1 MAVLYRK
8 YRPKLWS
15 EVYGQ
20 DSIKNV
26 LLSEIKQNK
35 IANCYI
41 FSGPRGVGKTTVA
54 RLMAKSL
61 NCLDRKEN
69 GEPCLAC
76 KNCLE
81 FSDSASSNMNIIELD
96 AASNRGVDDT
106 SEFLENVNIPAIG
119 ASYKVFII
127 DEVHMFS
134 KHSFNRLLK
143 TFEEPPKGVVFILAT
158 TEFNKIPDTI
168 ISRAEV
174 FKFKKGDKDSLL
186 FDLKAICLSEKVSVS
201 DDVLEAIISKSSG
214 CFRDAETLLGQVVSS
229 GSSDI
234 KISDVSWLNSGLDN
248 LIFDFTGGLVKK
260 DLKYLISF
268 ISNLSSLNVSYSDF
282 IYELIEFLR
291 KIMIYSVDSSVCEEW
306 SLSDLHI
313 SKISGFSKDF
323 SVNFLVKI
331 IDEFIEC
338 KLRMNVFEIKNLA
351 LELSVMKLCGND
363 EIMQKHDDKNNNDS
377 QNVPDKN
384 SVGAN
389 IVRPDK
395 TVPLKNN
402 NNIVYEKIE
411 DVEID
416 DEIDEIKIEN
426 DENNVGANS
435 VRPDDENDEFDLDIP
450 DFLDDDENIGIHGAS
465 VKENDDLL
473 DKFKVKKSKDGKIHS
488 EYTER
493 DGYIDESKMGDENK
507 SVLDMMKEIL

>member
-26 LLSEIKQNK
+26 LLSEIKQDK

-41 FSGPRGVGKTTVA
+41 FSGPRGIGKTTIA

-81 FSDSASSNMNIIELD
+81 FSDSSGESSLSKNMNVIELD

-106 SEFLENVNIPAIG
+106 NEFLENVNIPPIG
-119 ASYKVFII
+119 AKYKVFII

-174 FKFKKGDKDSLL
+174 FKFKKGNKASLSS
-186 FDLKAICLSEKVSVS
+186 DLKGICEKEGVSI
-201 DDVLEAIISKSSG
+201 DDEVLDFIISKSSG
-214 CFRDAETLLGQVVSS
+214 CFRDAETLLGQVISS

-234 KISDVSWLNSGLDN
+234 KLSDVSWLSSGLEN
-248 LIFDFTGGLVKK
+248 LIFDFTEGLVKK

-268 ISNLSSLNVSYSDF
+268 ISNLSTSDISYPDF
-282 IYELIEFLR
+282 SAELIEFLR
-291 KIMIYSVDSSVCEEW
+291 KIMIYSIDSSVSEEW
-306 SLSDLHI
+306 SLSDAYI
-313 SKISGFSKDF
+313 SQILEFSQKFERGFLIKA
-323 SVNFLVKI
+323 

-351 LELSVMKLCGND
+351 LELSVIKLCGDDGIVQKND
-363 EIMQKHDDKNNNDS
+363 DMGTH
-377 QNVPDKN
+377 
-384 SVGAN
+384 
-389 IVRPDK
+389 
-395 TVPLKNN
+395 
-402 NNIVYEKIE
+402 
-411 DVEID
+411 
-416 DEIDEIKIEN
+416 
-426 DENNVGANS
+426 
-435 VRPDDENDEFDLDIP
+435 
-450 DFLDDDENIGIHGAS
+450 HGAS
-465 VKENDDLL
+465 VHVDNLKNNEN
-473 DKFKVKKSKDGKIHS
+473 IQ
-488 EYTER
+488 
-493 DGYIDESKMGDENK
+493 NK
-507 SVLDMMKEIL
+507 SIPLKNEN